1 LWVSPQ
7 IVDSS
12 LSNQKTSS
20 EIKKS
25 HLPSNKKVFRKIMW
39 SLSSAFFAR
48 IFASVFPPPLQVFLC
63 KVCTMY
69 ALRKF
74 IFCFLIVMSKIVIKK
89 KRKQPYPRCLSK
101 LSFIL
106 TKKKKL
112 KSLSIRRI
120 VFHNIQEIESF
131 LHFPLCGWRSGK
143 SGKLQNDVFR
153 FLNSLSEEITSLSLI
168 QEVFQEKSFI
178 ILIVCKFSM
187 ESLIIRHEIHKN
199 KIVVQM
205 LG

>member
-1 LWVSPQ
+1 MHSKLFS
-7 IVDSS
+7 
-12 LSNQKTSS
+12 
-20 EIKKS
+20 
-25 HLPSNKKVFRKIMW
+25 
-39 SLSSAFFAR
+39 
-48 IFASVFPPPLQVFLC
+48 
-63 KVCTMY
+63 
-69 ALRKF
+69 
-74 IFCFLIVMSKIVIKK
+74 FLIVMSKIVIKK

-131 LHFPLCGWRSGK
+131 LHFPLCGWWRSGK
-143 SGKLQNDVFR
+143 IGKLHNDVFR
-153 FLNSLSEEITSLSLI
+153 FLNSLSKEITSLSLI

-187 ESLIIRHEIHKN
+187 ESLIIGHEIHKN